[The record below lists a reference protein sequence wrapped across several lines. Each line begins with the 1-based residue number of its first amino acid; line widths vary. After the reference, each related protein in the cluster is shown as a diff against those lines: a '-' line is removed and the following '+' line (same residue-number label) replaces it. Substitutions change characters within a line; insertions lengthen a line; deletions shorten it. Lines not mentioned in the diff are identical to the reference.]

1 MSFSILSRYIYL
13 WRYVSRAY
21 IVQWQNN
28 SSFIDWNCSK
38 CSARHTLIRLGLCG
52 VYHSIIIPRT
62 VCPAW
67 GVQWGE
73 GLPDFLFGFL
83 RTVAKFCAIICCKP
97 LAQLKPIHAL
107 GHWVAQNIA
116 ENKKYLGNVSY
127 IDKGTHTDATQQR
140 RRRRHSGEQPDK
152 WQNGRWSPKS
162 ARVKMRREQSVKS
175 CLENA

>member
-1 MSFSILSRYIYL
+1 MRRISLDHYSTHCMPC
-13 WRYVSRAY
+13 V
-21 IVQWQNN
+21 
-28 SSFIDWNCSK
+28 
-38 CSARHTLIRLGLCG
+38 GL
-52 VYHSIIIPRT
+52 
-62 VCPAW
+62 
-67 GVQWGE
+67 QWGE

-162 ARVKMRREQSVKS
+162 VRVKMRREQSVKS
-175 CLENA
+175 CLENAWKLEEISSKINKINLRRPVWQFASSRQKMEATITMHVH